1 MNTSSMHLTDEQAK
15 KILDMLAR
23 KAGGYEFT
31 MFASS
36 SMLDAALTPA
46 VNYHYV
52 HNPAGIDARFLLK
65 ENSFIYIEMHVHER
79 AYSIILK
86 KLLEIAA
93 KNDIT
98 VNTMPTSVFMKKD
111 ITLDELLVLVDLE
124 V

>member
-31 MFASS
+31 MFTSS
-36 SMLDAALTPA
+36 SKLDAFLTPA
-46 VNYHYV
+46 VNYHDIF
-52 HNPAGIDARFLLK
+52 PAETNTRFLLK
-65 ENSFIYIEMHVHER
+65 NNYFIYIEKYVHER

-86 KLLEIAA
+86 KLLEIATEH
-93 KNDIT
+93 DII
-98 VNTMPTSVFMKKD
+98 VNTMPNPVFMRKN
-111 ITLDELLVLVDLE
+111 TSLEELLVQLDLE